1 MAAFSLTPEQIAA
14 YQTDG
19 FLVVPEFLLGAC
31 GASWLI
37 FGLCEVRQ
45 CPARFRGAQP
55 WPDLVWQQTSGAA
68 ACSIPSA
75 GRPVWT
81 VTRRLA
87 SEAIAADGQRLPLER
102 LADAPF
108 RALAGIARPDAFF
121 DMLRRA
127 GLPPQRCIGLA
138 DHADAPAMRAALA
151 DDLKHPVRHAFVAAF
166 PVSLLLLAT
175 VGVALGGA
183 EGGLAPLWR
192 VLWWAGSLTQL
203 WATLWV
209 LSRWISP
216 AAAAQP
222 GQGPGNTGL
231 WPSVTPVLLIPVV
244 GNVLAPLAGLPLGID
259 GWSAAQMGI
268 GLFFWPVVLTLVLAR
283 RLAHSPLPERVL
295 PAWFITIAPPAV
307 IGLVLIQ
314 MQAPVAAVQA
324 LWGVALFFVLW
335 LLPVVRRIAGQ
346 PFGVPFWALSFPFA
360 AFTTLTLRLA
370 ELQPDSAWHGVLQ
383 NAGVLLLASTT
394 MIVLWLSF
402 ATVRGLRE
410 GSLLAPEPVANII
423 PVSA

>member
-1 MAAFSLTPEQIAA
+1 MSSPTPLKFLMPGWFALVMGLCGLALAWHRAHGVLGDMASGVALVIGALA
-14 YQTDG
+14 LLV
-19 FLVVPEFLLGAC
+19 FLVLLV
-31 GASWLI
+31 ASL
-37 FGLCEVRQ
+37 LR
-45 CPARFRGAQP
+45 
-55 WPDLVWQQTSGAA
+55 
-68 ACSIPSA
+68 
-75 GRPVWT
+75 
-81 VTRRLA
+81 
-87 SEAIAADGQRLPLER
+87 
-102 LADAPF
+102 
-108 RALAGIARPDAFF
+108 IARYP
-121 DMLRRA
+121 
-127 GLPPQRCIGLA
+127 
-138 DHADAPAMRAALA
+138 AALA
-151 DDLKHPVRHAFVAAF
+151 EDLKHPVRHAFVAAF

-192 VLWWAGSLTQL
+192 VLWWAGSLSQL

-244 GNVLAPLAGLPLGID
+244 GNVVAPLAGLPLGID

-370 ELQPDSAWHGVLQ
+370 ELQPDSVWHGVLQ

-423 PVSA
+423 PASA